1 MKKLLF
7 VLSLGAVSVLTTNAQ
22 ILLSGG
28 LTYSENFDSLASS
41 SAGATVP
48 WTDNTTVPGWYASR
62 AILTTGGPYGPT
74 AYTSYRV
81 AGGENNSGWIYSFGT
96 NNGVG
101 PVTDRAL
108 GSISS
113 GSTGTNAWGVRIQND
128 TADSVGNVLISYT
141 GEQWRNGGN
150 ASAQTMVF
158 TYQVSSTPFSS
169 PISALAND
177 PGYIPFTALDF
188 VTPTTGTTAG
198 VLDGN
203 AAPNRTLFSGI
214 LLTGVVLAPGE
225 ELFLRWYD
233 VNDQGND
240 HGFGVD
246 DFSVSF
252 SVVPEPTVAAL
263 GGLALLGLIT
273 WRRSRA

>member
-7 VLSLGAVSVLTTNAQ
+7 VLSLGAVSALTSNAQ
-22 ILLSGG
+22 ISLSGG

-41 SAGATVP
+41 SAGTTVP
-48 WTDNTTVPGWYASR
+48 WTDSSTIPGWYASR
-62 AILTTGGPYGPT
+62 ALLASGGAYGPT
-74 AYTSYRV
+74 AFTSYRV

-101 PVTDRAL
+101 LVTDRAF

-113 GSTGTNAWGVRIQND
+113 GSTGTNSWGLRIQND
-128 TADSVGNVLISYT
+128 TANAVGNVLISYT

-158 TYQVSSTPFSS
+158 TYQVSSTPFGS

-177 PGYIPFTALDF
+177 AGFIPFTALDF
-188 VTPTTGTTAG
+188 VTPTTGATAG

-203 AAPNRTLFSGI
+203 AAANRTVFSSI
-214 LLTGVVLAPGE
+214 LLTGVTLAPGE
-225 ELFLRWYD
+225 ELFLRWHD
-233 VNDQGND
+233 VNDAGND

-246 DFSVSF
+246 DFSISF
-252 SVVPEPTVAAL
+252 SVVPEPSVAAL